1 MDEKLTDNL
10 DQQLEEASSSKD
22 TISLEQ
28 MPSNQKITAGDDETT
43 NKTKFSLPI
52 HNPSDSDKM
61 AAALNLLYMYVHFYQ
76 HMTCLLKLYLKLLK
90 DIYFNSALKAA
101 TPRIL
106 NNAKHVCK
114 FAQIF
119 IKKASDRLQENYQKK
134 MVKNG
139 YQSEMPDLIEIE
151 QS

>member
-61 AAALNLLYMYVHFYQ
+61 
-76 HMTCLLKLYLKLLK
+76 
-90 DIYFNSALKAA
+90 DEYF
-101 TPRIL
+101 R
-106 NNAKHVCK
+106 
-114 FAQIF
+114 
-119 IKKASDRLQENYQKK
+119 
-134 MVKNG
+134 
-139 YQSEMPDLIEIE
+139 
-151 QS
+151 